1 MACHGRGLRVHWG
14 TVEAPIRGHAP
25 PLPPATD
32 AETQRFSAIVD
43 LLMCVGHVGGAYA
56 PGARAFVQQYV
67 DAALRTLEQGE
78 ADARLSAARRAHF
91 GELEAELAAQLEVLV
106 DEEVTVLGDQA
117 PPRLRARALE
127 RFHGLAWNDQAT
139 ALELVHALVHAD
151 RHADRHADGRFPP
164 AARALYQELTSALT
178 PAPPDA
184 AAHDPGTAPML
195 VGPPAW
201 RELSTTS
208 HPLLDPL
215 EQTYSPHPVE
225 RKAQLEWDHQLI
237 RQAMLQWQRQREAG
251 AFRLA
256 GITDIAQ
263 LPLGARFLDGF
274 VHVMRPSTPL
284 ELIVLGDLHG
294 CYSCLKAALLQSRF
308 IERAWAHQWDPARY
322 PDVKLVLLG
331 DYIDRG
337 RFSFDGVLRAALQLF
352 VTLPEHVILL
362 RGNHEWLTWS
372 GNYLVSNVYPAEA
385 LASMIGVAPPEM
397 LEAYRLLFEHMP
409 TSLLCERTL
418 LVHGGIPRA
427 DTLERYR
434 DLASLN
440 DPELRFQMMWS
451 DPIHA
456 DHVAVEHQ
464 RMNPRFSF
472 GRDQF
477 RAFMQRVGMTTMVRG
492 HEQIDRGFDVFYDL
506 GDQLLLTVFSAGG
519 HDNADLPPGSSYRA
533 VTPMALTLQ
542 FGQGTP
548 TATPWGIA
556 YRPFNHEPHN
566 GLYRPQ
572 PLLDFRYA

>member
-1 MACHGRGLRVHWG
+1 
-14 TVEAPIRGHAP
+14 
-25 PLPPATD
+25 
-32 AETQRFSAIVD
+32 
-43 LLMCVGHVGGAYA
+43 MCVGHVDGAYD
-56 PGARAFVQQYV
+56 PRARAFVRQYM
-67 DAALRTLEQGE
+67 DAAVRTLEQGST
-78 ADARLSAARRAHF
+78 DARLSAARRAHF
-91 GELEAELAAQLEVLV
+91 GELEAELAAQLAALA
-106 DEEVTVLGDQA
+106 DDEVTGFGGQV
-117 PPRLRARALE
+117 PPLLRARVFA

-139 ALELVHALVHAD
+139 ALELVHALVQ
-151 RHADRHADGRFPP
+151 ADGRSSP
-164 AARALYQELTSALT
+164 AARALYQELTSALAS
-178 PAPPDA
+178 APPAA
-184 AAHDPGTAPML
+184 AAHKQGTAPML

-201 RELSTTS
+201 LELAAAS

-225 RKAQLEWDHQLI
+225 RKAQLEWDFHLI
-237 RQAMLQWQRQREAG
+237 RQAMVQWQRQREAG
-251 AFRLA
+251 ASRLA
-256 GITDIAQ
+256 GITDVAQ
-263 LPLGARFLDGF
+263 LPPGSRFLDGF
-274 VHVMRPSTPL
+274 VHVMRPNAPV
-284 ELIVLGDLHG
+284 ELVVLGDLHG

-352 VTLPEHVILL
+352 VTMPEHVILL

-385 LASMIGVAPPEM
+385 LASIVGYAPVEM
-397 LEAYRLLFEHMP
+397 LEAYRQLFEHMP
-409 TSLLCERTL
+409 TSLLCDRTL

-427 DTLERYR
+427 DTFERYR

-451 DPIHA
+451 DPVHA
-456 DHVAVEHQ
+456 DRVALDQQ
-464 RMNPRFSF
+464 RLNPRFSF
-472 GRDQF
+472 GREQF
-477 RAFMQRVGMTTMVRG
+477 RAFMERVGMTTMVRG

-506 GDQLLLTVFSAGG
+506 GDQLLLTLFSAGG
-519 HDNADLPPGSSYRA
+519 HDNADLPPTSSYRA

-542 FGQGTP
+542 FGHGTP

-556 YRPFNHEPHN
+556 YRLFNYEPHN

>member
-1 MACHGRGLRVHWG
+1 MEVQIGVH
-14 TVEAPIRGHAP
+14 EPPRPAAAP
-25 PLPPATD
+25 D
-32 AETQRFSAIVD
+32 AETQRFGAVVD
-43 LLMCVGHVGGAYA
+43 LLMCVGHVDGAYD
-56 PGARAFVQQYV
+56 PRSRAFVRQYV
-67 DAALRTLEQGE
+67 DAALRTLDQE
-78 ADARLSAARRAHF
+78 APDAQQSAARRAHADA
-91 GELEAELAAQLEVLV
+91 LEAALAAQLAELA
-106 DEEVTVLGDQA
+106 DEEVTVLRGQV
-117 PPRLRARALE
+117 PPRLRAHVLAL
-127 RFHGLAWNDQAT
+127 FQGLPWNDQAMV
-139 ALELVHALVHAD
+139 LELVHALMQV
-151 RHADRHADGRFPP
+151 DGRVSP
-164 AARALYQELTSALT
+164 AALALYHELAAAVG
-178 PAPPDA
+178 PAPA
-184 AAHDPGTAPML
+184 AAPVAPAVAPARRGAAPML
-195 VGPPAW
+195 VEPPGW
-201 RELSTTS
+201 LELATAS

-225 RKAQLEWDHQLI
+225 RQAQFEWDFHLI
-237 RQAMLQWQRQREAG
+237 RQAMLAWQRQREAG
-251 AFRLA
+251 AFRLT
-256 GITDIAQ
+256 GITDVAQ
-263 LPLGARFLDGF
+263 LPPGARFLDGF
-274 VHVMRPSTPL
+274 VHVMRPDAPV

-352 VTLPEHVILL
+352 VTMPEQVILL

-385 LASMIGVAPPEM
+385 LASIVGYAPPEM

-409 TSLLCERTL
+409 TSFVCDRTL

-427 DTLERYR
+427 DTFERYR

-451 DPIHA
+451 DPVQA
-456 DHVAVEHQ
+456 DRVAVEQQ
-464 RMNPRFSF
+464 RLNPRFSF
-472 GRDQF
+472 GREQF
-477 RAFMQRVGMTTMVRG
+477 RAFMERAGLTTMIRG

-506 GDQLLLTVFSAGG
+506 GDQLLLTLFSAGG
-519 HDNADLPPGSSYRA
+519 HDNEDLPPTSSYRA

-542 FGQGTP
+542 YGQGTP

-556 YRPFNHEPHN
+556 YKMFNYEPHN

>member
-1 MACHGRGLRVHWG
+1 
-14 TVEAPIRGHAP
+14 VEARIGVHAP
-25 PLPPATD
+25 PRPSAVAD
-32 AETQRFSAIVD
+32 AETKRFSATVD
-43 LLMCVGHVGGAYA
+43 LLMCIGHVGGEYDPRAH
-56 PGARAFVQQYV
+56 AFVRQYV
-67 DAALRTLEQGE
+67 DAAVRTLEQGST
-78 ADARLSAARRAHF
+78 DVRLSAARRAHF
-91 GELEAELAAQLEVLV
+91 GALEAELTAQLAALV
-106 DEEVTVLGDQA
+106 DEEVTVLGGQV
-117 PPRLRARALE
+117 PPRLRARVLAL
-127 RFHGLAWNDQAT
+127 FGGLAWNDQAT
-139 ALELVHALVHAD
+139 VLELVHALVQAG
-151 RHADRHADGRFPP
+151 GRSSPTVG
-164 AARALYQELTSALT
+164 ALYHELTSARA
-178 PAPPDA
+178 PAPSA
-184 AAHDPGTAPML
+184 AATHEQGTAPML
-195 VGPPAW
+195 VGTPAW
-201 RELSTTS
+201 RELSAAS

-215 EQTYSPHPVE
+215 EQTYSPHPAE
-225 RKAQLEWDHQLI
+225 RKAQLEWDFHLI
-237 RQAMLQWQRQREAG
+237 QRAMLQWERQREAG

-256 GITDIAQ
+256 GVTDVAQ
-263 LPLGARFLDGF
+263 LPPGARFLDGF
-274 VHVMRPSTPL
+274 VHVMRPDAPL

-322 PDVKLVLLG
+322 PDVKLVFLG

-385 LASMIGVAPPEM
+385 LASIVGLAPAPV
-397 LEAYRLLFEHMP
+397 LEAYRQLFEHMP

-427 DTLERYR
+427 DTFERYR

-440 DPELRFQMMWS
+440 DLELRFQMMWS

-456 DHVAVEHQ
+456 DRVAVEQQ
-464 RMNPRFSF
+464 RLNPRFTF
-472 GRDQF
+472 GREQF
-477 RAFMQRVGMTTMVRG
+477 RAFMERVGMTTMVRG

-506 GDQLLLTVFSAGG
+506 GDRLLLTLFSAGG
-519 HDNADLPPGSSYRA
+519 HDNADLPLTSSYRA

-542 FGQGTP
+542 FGHGTP

-556 YRPFNHEPHN
+556 YRPFNYEPHN